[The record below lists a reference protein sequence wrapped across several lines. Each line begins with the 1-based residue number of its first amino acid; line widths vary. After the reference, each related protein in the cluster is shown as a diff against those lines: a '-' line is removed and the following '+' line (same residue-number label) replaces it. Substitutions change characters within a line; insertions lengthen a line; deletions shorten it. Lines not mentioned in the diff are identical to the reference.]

1 MSRRIR
7 TLVLSAMVI
16 VVAGGAVAF
25 AQGPGPRGPRGGGP
39 GIGRGLPLREIELTD
54 AQREQVRQL
63 TQQQRESSRALFER
77 AQAAR
82 VAQRQ
87 AMDATPFNEP
97 AVRAAMAAMAE
108 VEADLAVQEARLQS
122 EIYGLLTPDQQER
135 LQKIRAD
142 REARMKERLARP
154 RQRGPDQARPSA

>member
-1 MSRRIR
+1 M
-7 TLVLSAMVI
+7 
-16 VVAGGAVAF
+16 
-25 AQGPGPRGPRGGGP
+25 
-39 GIGRGLPLREIELTD
+39 REIELTD

-63 TQQQRESSRALFER
+63 VQQQRESSRALFER

-87 AMDATPFNEP
+87 AMDAIPFSEP

-135 LQKIRAD
+135 LQKVRAD
-142 REARMKERLARP
+142 REARLKERLARP
-154 RQRGPDQARPSA
+154 RQRGAGQARPSA